1 MKTEHGTNTN
11 GLEKECPFLTV
22 GISMMISSVS
32 LSMYPS
38 LAMNR
43 GTMSLKSPRLR
54 RSEQRQSGSWNCLR
68 WLFKA
73 VSPRHKCVP
82 SHSPWYG
89 TIWGLHHFG
98 WLVCLCG
105 GLLVRGGFLA
115 FCTLD
120 FGPGTYIAKLWPEGF
135 PENVRLQFL
144 QPMDYKTMSNSLP
157 LPGSNPNGKANF
169 QSASSRT
176 YVSFTKYPVAALCCW
191 EMKAAC
197 LFCCEINSSRGMLHQ
212 PHLGMV
218 SDLYTCFGNMSYLF
232 HR

>member
-1 MKTEHGTNTN
+1 MIILQYQYHITESLNTYCWNSSEHCDCGMMTSIDNGQRNGGFNHHGLYWAPIFWNLLFKSPNTALMKTEHGTNTN

-73 VSPRHKCVP
+73 VSARHKCVP

-144 QPMDYKTMSNSLP
+144 QPMDYKN
-157 LPGSNPNGKANF
+157 NV
-169 QSASSRT
+169 Q
-176 YVSFTKYPVAALCCW
+176 
-191 EMKAAC
+191 
-197 LFCCEINSSRGMLHQ
+197 
-212 PHLGMV
+212 
-218 SDLYTCFGNMSYLF
+218 
-232 HR
+232 